1 MGSAL
6 VGMVMHYTRLMV
18 SHDINYQ
25 IVMTSPNLYFA
36 IHDLHDYDYQQNL

>member
-18 SHDINYQ
+18 SHDISYQ
-25 IVMTSPNLYFA
+25 VVMTSLSYYVA
-36 IHDLHDYDYQQNL
+36 